1 MEKRREKR
9 LNLSRIADFAR
20 ENPKLAKTVGMWALM
35 IALAAALCISIGMR
49 SHIHGEYTKAR
60 RVIAEEACRELYMM
74 CQTFDQVSVPG
85 QEVQS
90 VVLPS
95 MHDYYLAAKTLNAA
109 LEKGFGNRYMVLRP
123 DTVIAIDAAFEAY
136 DDAFRTGGSTENAQA
151 AMQQCIDTIRGILK
165 DHYKGD
171 KLQ

>member
-20 ENPKLAKTVGMWALM
+20 ENPKLVKTVAIYAVM
-35 IALAAALCISIGMR
+35 IALAVSLCISIGMR
-49 SHIHGEYTKAR
+49 AHIQSEYANAR
-60 RVIAEEACRELYMM
+60 SVITEEACRELYMM

-85 QEVQS
+85 QEIQN

-95 MHDYYLAAKTLNAA
+95 MRSYYLSAKALNSA
-109 LEKGFGNRYMVLRP
+109 LEKGFGNRYMLMRP

-136 DDAFRTGGSTENAQA
+136 DDAFRAGGSTENAQA
-151 AMQQCIDTIRGILK
+151 AMQQCIDTIREILS
-165 DHYKGD
+165 DHYKDGD
-171 KLQ
+171 MQ